1 VAVLKQPTLSEY
13 VIVVLPIV
21 TPVTTP
27 EASML
32 ATEGLADDHEPPLTE
47 CVSETVLPTHTTEGP
62 EIAAG
67 VVLTVTCVTAEQPE
81 PIE

>member
-1 VAVLKQPTLSEY
+1 
-13 VIVVLPIV
+13 
-21 TPVTTP
+21 
-27 EASML
+27 ML